1 MENVFIVKV
10 CLMATFFLEVTIFG
24 NCVSG
29 LACFTNKKTMDLAM
43 TFSGT
48 LFLSIAM
55 IDVIPEA
62 INHFDQFFASRYAK
76 FESSSFHQGK
86 LPLTMIIAMV
96 TMLLI
101 MYLDKLVMGHSH
113 DHEY

>member
-1 MENVFIVKV
+1 MAVKV
-10 CLMATFFLEVTIFG
+10 ALMIAFFLEVTIFG
-24 NCVSG
+24 NCVSS
-29 LACFTNKKTMDLAM
+29 LACFRNKTVMDLAM

-62 INHFDQFFASRYAK
+62 ISHFDEFFKERSAR
-76 FESSSFHQGK
+76 FESSSLHQGK
-86 LPLTMIIAMV
+86 LPLTMIIAV
-96 TMLLI
+96 ITMLII